1 MNYDINKL
9 EKEYKVRLDDAQRK
23 ALSDLT
29 SFITSDEHCI
39 CLTGSAGTSKSMIA
53 SMLYDI
59 LADNGYWTAFIAP
72 TNKAKLVL
80 ESKGMK
86 GREALTIHSLLN
98 LRPNLNVL
106 NFDAS
111 QLEFNFLGTSFKRS
125 HQVYKYDVLIVD
137 ECSMINSDLYDLLLK
152 EYKSSKI
159 VFVGDP
165 KQLYSVKENKPS
177 KAFSNRTIYLNKIY
191 RQKES
196 CLSKVLNYLREKPL
210 YKFKSIS
217 DDYSN
222 ITVYNNIVQMLKK
235 YSYLFKI
242 SKDFSDS
249 NLIKLVSYTNNRIN
263 ALNKLIREYLGYKEE
278 FVVGEVLTGYDTT
291 NYLGLKIEN
300 SRDYIITS
308 VNKTK
313 YLELNAWELGLKS
326 DDSTFK
332 VIVLSKDNSEKN
344 INNLAYRLEGLRL
357 SAVNADKNNVYKK
370 RVNALWSKYYDLSE
384 SFLTTFDLRYD
395 NRIIKRKSLDYGYC
409 ISTHKSQS
417 SQYSIVM
424 IDMENIWRCTNKEEL
439 RQLQYVACS
448 RTTSDLIIYQKD
460 DNT

>member
-86 GREALTIHSLLN
+86 GRKALTIHSLLN

-111 QLEFNFLGTSFKRS
+111 QLEFNFLDTSFKRS

-222 ITVYNNIVQMLKK
+222 ITVCNNIVQMLKK

-249 NLIKLVSYTNNRIN
+249 NLIKLVSYTNNRIK

-344 INNLAYRLEGLRL
+344 INNLAYRLE
-357 SAVNADKNNVYKK
+357 
-370 RVNALWSKYYDLSE
+370 
-384 SFLTTFDLRYD
+384 
-395 NRIIKRKSLDYGYC
+395 
-409 ISTHKSQS
+409 
-417 SQYSIVM
+417 
-424 IDMENIWRCTNKEEL
+424 
-439 RQLQYVACS
+439 
-448 RTTSDLIIYQKD
+448 
-460 DNT
+460 

>member
-111 QLEFNFLGTSFKRS
+111 QLEFNFLDTSFKRS

-191 RQKES
+191 RQNES

-222 ITVYNNIVQMLKK
+222 ITVCNNIVQMLKK

>member
-111 QLEFNFLGTSFKRS
+111 QLEFNFLDTSFKRS
-125 HQVYKYDVLIVD
+125 HQVCKYDVLIVD

-191 RQKES
+191 RHIES

-222 ITVYNNIVQMLKK
+222 ITVCNNIVQMLKK